1 MLVLPW
7 SNQKFAR
14 MEELYSLKNGM
25 TPPAKLEL
33 EQSHTDIL
41 SPRNCP
47 PLIEAAVFDCFVFLI
62 LAVWLVRNRHLQSC
76 SNKGSNHL
84 LSFTPAYLQ
93 FQLQPRFAELKHL
106 ILGWD
111 KIRHRNMTP
120 LHLGW
125 NRSHL
130 GCSHDWLGHPAC
142 LPPLPRAACT
152 RLWD

>member
-1 MLVLPW
+1 MGLLLQMVTVIADAL
-7 SNQKFAR
+7 SADEEEIILRLIARNNLKFAL
-14 MEELYSLKNGM
+14 MEELYGLEKRYKS
-25 TPPAKLEL
+25 PAKLEL

-106 ILGWD
+106 ILG
-111 KIRHRNMTP
+111 
-120 LHLGW
+120 
-125 NRSHL
+125 
-130 GCSHDWLGHPAC
+130 
-142 LPPLPRAACT
+142 
-152 RLWD
+152 

>member
-1 MLVLPW
+1 MGLLLQMVTVIADALSADEEGIIRLSAW
-7 SNQKFAR
+7 SNPKFAR

-106 ILGWD
+106 ILG
-111 KIRHRNMTP
+111 
-120 LHLGW
+120 
-125 NRSHL
+125 
-130 GCSHDWLGHPAC
+130 
-142 LPPLPRAACT
+142 
-152 RLWD
+152 